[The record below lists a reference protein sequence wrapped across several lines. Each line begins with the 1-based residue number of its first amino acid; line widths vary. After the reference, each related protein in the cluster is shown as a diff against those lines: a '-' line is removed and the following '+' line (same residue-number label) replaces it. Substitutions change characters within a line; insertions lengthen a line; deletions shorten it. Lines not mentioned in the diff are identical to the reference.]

1 MQAKIFRNQTA
12 WRDLRLPELQDCPG
26 AGKEGLSSAQAR
38 SRLRRFGP
46 NTFRDQQAHSLPVE
60 FLRRFRN
67 PLVIILIA
75 ASVIAG
81 LTGEVA
87 SFVIIVAMVVMSVT
101 LDFVQE
107 CRAHR
112 ASDRLRKSVQMRATV
127 IRDGVVHRIRVGAVV
142 PGDLVLLQAGSLVP
156 ADGLLVEAHDLFV
169 NQSALTGESFPVEK
183 SVQAPEVAV
192 NGEGAIGSNVL
203 LMGSSIVSGSG
214 RMLVC
219 RTGSGTALGAISHSL
234 NVAPPPTAFE
244 AGTRQFGLMIMR
256 LTLLMVLFVL
266 LVNTASHK
274 PLFESFLFALALAVG
289 LTPELLPMVIT
300 VTLSKGALSLAAKGV
315 IVKRL
320 AAIQNLGAMDVLCTD
335 KTGTLTEARIRLEQ
349 SVSFEG
355 TESPKVFELAY
366 LNSRFETGIKS
377 PLDTAILDRQAPSV
391 RAWTKVDEVPFDFER
406 RRVSV
411 LLDDGN
417 LRMLIVKG
425 APEDM
430 LRLSSHYHAGEA
442 EGVRIW
448 DQRARDL
455 AQRQLEALESQGQRV
470 LGVAYREL
478 PRSHDHAVVGD
489 ESELIF
495 CGFAAFLDP
504 PKSSAVKTLSALAA
518 AGVQVKILTG
528 DSERVTSHLCA
539 TLGIAVAGTLTGAEV
554 ERMNDDALSASVEG
568 TSLFCRVSPAQK
580 NRIILALRSRG
591 HVVGY
596 LGDGINDA
604 PALHSADVG
613 LSVDTAADVAR
624 EAADMILTRHDL
636 GVLHDGVMEGRRTF
650 ANVRKYI
657 MMGTSSN
664 FGNMF
669 SMAAASVFLPFLPML
684 PVQILLNNILYD
696 VSEVPIPL
704 DRVDAEAIRAPQAW
718 DMRFIRNFMLAIGLV
733 SSLFDFLTFYVLLA
747 VMNAGEALFQTGWF
761 IESLVTQVLVIFII
775 RTRGNPLASPPS
787 RALIA
792 TSLAV
797 VALAVAFPFLPWAQA
812 FGFERPSAFF
822 FAVLAA
828 LVVVYLAVV
837 EIAKRLFY
845 RFMDVSVGGQAG
857 TGPG

>member
-1 MQAKIFRNQTA
+1 
-12 WRDLRLPELQDCPG
+12 
-26 AGKEGLSSAQAR
+26 
-38 SRLRRFGP
+38 
-46 NTFRDQQAHSLPVE
+46 
-60 FLRRFRN
+60 
-67 PLVIILIA
+67 
-75 ASVIAG
+75 
-81 LTGEVA
+81 
-87 SFVIIVAMVVMSVT
+87 
-101 LDFVQE
+101 
-107 CRAHR
+107 
-112 ASDRLRKSVQMRATV
+112 
-127 IRDGVVHRIRVGAVV
+127 
-142 PGDLVLLQAGSLVP
+142 
-156 ADGLLVEAHDLFV
+156 
-169 NQSALTGESFPVEK
+169 
-183 SVQAPEVAV
+183 
-192 NGEGAIGSNVL
+192 
-203 LMGSSIVSGSG
+203 
-214 RMLVC
+214 
-219 RTGSGTALGAISHSL
+219 
-234 NVAPPPTAFE
+234 
-244 AGTRQFGLMIMR
+244 
-256 LTLLMVLFVL
+256 
-266 LVNTASHK
+266 
-274 PLFESFLFALALAVG
+274 
-289 LTPELLPMVIT
+289 VIT
-300 VTLSKGALSLAAKGV
+300 VTLSRGALSLAAKGV

-335 KTGTLTEARIRLEQ
+335 KTGTLTEARIRLENC
-349 SVSFEG
+349 VSFDG

-377 PLDTAILDRQAPSV
+377 PLDSAILDRQAPAV
-391 RAWTKVDEVPFDFER
+391 HAWTKVDEVPFDFER
-406 RRVSV
+406 RRISV

-417 LRMLIVKG
+417 VRMLIVKG

-430 LRLSSHYHAGEA
+430 LRLSAHYHAGDA

-455 AQRQLEALESQGQRV
+455 AQRQLEALENQGQRV

-478 PRSHDHAVVGD
+478 PRSHDHAVVTD
-489 ESELIF
+489 ESELVF

-504 PKSSAVKTLSALAA
+504 PKSSAVKALSELAA

-539 TLGIAVAGTLTGAEV
+539 TLGITVAGTLTGTKLEH
-554 ERMNDDALSASVEG
+554 MNDDALRASVEG
-568 TSLFCRVSPAQK
+568 TSLFCRVTPAQK

-613 LSVDTAADVAR
+613 LSVDSAADVAR
-624 EAADMILTRHDL
+624 EAAEMILTRHDL
-636 GVLHDGVMEGRRTF
+636 RVLHDAVMEGRRTF

-684 PVQILLNNILYD
+684 PVQVLLNNMLYD

-704 DRVDAEAIRAPQAW
+704 DRVDAGAIAGPQAW

-747 VMNAGEALFQTGWF
+747 VMQAGEALFQTGWF
-761 IESLVTQVLVIFII
+761 IESLVSQVLVIFII
-775 RTRGNPLASPPS
+775 RTRGNPLASAPS

-797 VALAVAFPFLPWAQA
+797 VALAVAFPFLPWAEA
-812 FGFERPSAFF
+812 FGFARPSVGF

-828 LVVVYLAVV
+828 LVVAYLAVV
-837 EIAKRLFY
+837 EIVKRLFY
-845 RFMDVSVGGQAG
+845 NFMDASAGARAG
-857 TGPG
+857 TGPA